1 MNLAT
6 ILVAAAVVLGIAA
19 AIRKII
25 KRKGRCAFCDG
36 SCPGC
41 DIKTKKVSPHSPR

>member
-6 ILVAAAVVLGIAA
+6 ILVAAAVIALLVFA
-19 AIRKII
+19 VVKTV

-41 DIKTKKVSPHSPR
+41 THKKNERF